1 MRRIDTMRKI
11 LKNAKTNDIYMLD
24 VDALARPGDTD
35 VQALPLDNADG
46 DIIGVVV
53 QHHFPSPDADSDWAA
68 PTWTSDEVFKLTP
81 PKRFR

>member
-1 MRRIDTMRKI
+1 MRRLDTMRKI
-11 LKNAKTNDIYMLD
+11 LKKAKADSIFMLD
-24 VDALARPGDTD
+24 VDTMAWPDDID

-68 PTWTSDEVFKLTP
+68 QTWTSDEVFKLTP

>member
-1 MRRIDTMRKI
+1 MRRIDTMRSI
-11 LKNAKTNDIYMLD
+11 LKKAKTDNIYMLD
-24 VDALARPGDTD
+24 VDILARPGDTD

-53 QHHFPSPDADSDWAA
+53 QHHFPSPIEDGDWAA
-68 PTWTSDEVFKLTP
+68 PVWTDDEVFKLTP